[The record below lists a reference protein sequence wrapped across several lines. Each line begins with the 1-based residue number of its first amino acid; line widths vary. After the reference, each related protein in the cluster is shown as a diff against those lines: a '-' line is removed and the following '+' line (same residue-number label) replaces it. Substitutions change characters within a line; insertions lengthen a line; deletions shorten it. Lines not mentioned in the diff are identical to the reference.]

1 MYSVANIASR
11 SVLAAASRS
20 SRLLSRQCDH
30 ATPAVSASS
39 SNIMESSRALSAGAA
54 HDARSVQHNYETPCS
69 PKVDAVFEKIL
80 ELDMVEVHIVTELL
94 AEKLGMNINAAALGA
109 GAGGGG
115 KNAGAEGSDETAAA
129 AEKTSFDLKLVGFDA
144 KAKIKVI
151 KEVRTMASL
160 GLKEAKDLV
169 EGVPK
174 TVMTGIKKDE
184 AEELKAKLEGLGAT
198 VEIV

>member
-1 MYSVANIASR
+1 
-11 SVLAAASRS
+11 
-20 SRLLSRQCDH
+20 
-30 ATPAVSASS
+30 
-39 SNIMESSRALSAGAA
+39 
-54 HDARSVQHNYETPCS
+54 
-69 PKVDAVFEKIL
+69 
-80 ELDMVEVHIVTELL
+80 MVEVHIVTELL